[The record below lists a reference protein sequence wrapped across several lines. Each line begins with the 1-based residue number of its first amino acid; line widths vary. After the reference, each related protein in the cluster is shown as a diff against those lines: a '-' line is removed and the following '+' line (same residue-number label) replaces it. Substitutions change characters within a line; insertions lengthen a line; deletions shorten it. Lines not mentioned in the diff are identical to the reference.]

1 MKTLVEIIDVVDLL
15 TDKDRQ
21 ALLDYLALRKQSKRK
36 SDLTGN
42 RDRDLWHTAV
52 IEALEIVLR
61 TGGGLPP
68 TLAVVNKLYS
78 GSYASV
84 ETFVASAFPGLKAT
98 EKMAGFRV
106 LADLLVR
113 HADYVA
119 KKSGAP
125 LSAKLTFSC
134 VQNLPGLVDNAF
146 PGYIES
152 GLLPMIIRNHQLNRG
167 K

>member
-1 MKTLVEIIDVVDLL
+1 MNCK
-15 TDKDRQ
+15 
-21 ALLDYLALRKQSKRK
+21 LDYLALRKQSKRK

-42 RDRDLWHTAV
+42 RDRDLWHMAV
-52 IEALEIVLR
+52 IEALDNVLR
-61 TGGGLPP
+61 TGESLPP

-78 GSYASV
+78 GHYASV
-84 ETFVASAFPGLKAT
+84 ESFVAKSFPGLKAT
-98 EKMAGFRV
+98 EKMACYRI

-119 KKSGAP
+119 KKAHIP
-125 LSAKLTFSC
+125 LSAKLVFNC
-134 VQNLPGLVDNAF
+134 VDKLPGLIDNAF

-152 GLLPMIIRNHQLNRG
+152 GLISMIIKARQYPS